1 MNSFN
6 KLLKAIA
13 TALHYYNL
21 VQSSHPFPPFAVE
34 RRRWRM
40 AKDQMFDAFDVY
52 WGQEKNL
59 EASMGIPW
67 RRIMDADSIA
77 FGQFAQDGSDFSVY
91 RLNPSA
97 KLFFSTMT
105 DLLLAAAWTE
115 S

>member
-1 MNSFN
+1 MNSFAN
-6 KLLKAIA
+6 LLKKIA
-13 TALHYYNL
+13 VTLHWYDV
-21 VQSSHPFPPFAVE
+21 VQSSHPFPPFDIE
-34 RRRWRM
+34 RRRWRL

-52 WGQEKNL
+52 WGQEKQL

-67 RRIMDADSIA
+67 RRIVDAEAIA
-77 FGQFAQDGSDFSVY
+77 FGQFRQNGDPFTVE
-91 RLNPSA
+91 RINPTA